1 MCMSEKG
8 EPVVRVEAC
17 RLGRKIDNLEKK
29 MPWTAAS
36 GKTYKLCLLD
46 TNALSEIVKRPSRE
60 GRHFVERFGPEE
72 HVPCFTIYSLVEL
85 RRRPDV
91 YRRFVEMFSKY
102 PFFLLKLWEDI
113 LAQERDAYST
123 AASASP
129 LLQSFT
135 PLASNRTY
143 GFDEFVDRLVVQEW
157 FVDRERKWRMEEDRI
172 LDSWLANRKNFQP
185 RRQVANAQDA
195 ERYVYEAA
203 IQTLISFFPDWI
215 PSFNERNEVPN
226 VSRFPALQVMLY
238 SQYYRLWDPDWNRRP
253 QEVTDIRIMAAAP
266 YVDVVITER
275 FQNEVFKKI
284 RTRVPELR
292 EVESVPVRQLADN
305 SNRSPST

>member
-1 MCMSEKG
+1 MCAHPFAKEALTLHLARSEGCERYFDCKLMQRK
-8 EPVVRVEAC
+8 VLASSHQHLMAEA
-17 RLGRKIDNLEKK
+17 
-29 MPWTAAS
+29 P
-36 GKTYKLCLLD
+36 
-46 TNALSEIVKRPSRE
+46 
-60 GRHFVERFGPEE
+60 
-72 HVPCFTIYSLVEL
+72 
-85 RRRPDV
+85 
-91 YRRFVEMFSKY
+91 MFSKY

-123 AASASP
+123 AASVSP

-143 GFDEFVDRLVVQEW
+143 GFDEFVDRLVVQEG

-253 QEVTDIRIMAAAP
+253 QEVTDIRIIGSCP
-266 YVDVVITER
+266 
-275 FQNEVFKKI
+275 
-284 RTRVPELR
+284 LR
-292 EVESVPVRQLADN
+292 
-305 SNRSPST
+305 